1 MPSDKNK
8 AAMLDKIPREGSSGS
23 LGSRNEGFSVLCGHA
38 IDDLICFELQEC
50 FGLACHLGVLA
61 NLPTI
66 GIGKNLHHVDGLT
79 QSTVR
84 QLLETKGT
92 HEDILTLRVM
102 QFLMKLMQAMRS
114 NPGSFKPIYI
124 SVGHR
129 VSLANAVKI
138 ARMTSKY
145 RVPEPIRQADIRS
158 RDYLRK
164 HQSAG

>member
-92 HEDILTLRVM
+92 HEDILTLRGDSG
-102 QFLMKLMQAMRS
+102 RTW
-114 NPGSFKPIYI
+114 G
-124 SVGHR
+124 
-129 VSLANAVKI
+129 AVKDL
-138 ARMTSKY
+138 M
-145 RVPEPIRQADIRS
+145 
-158 RDYLRK
+158 
-164 HQSAG
+164 